1 MGVCIYKYDFR
12 GRCKRLTSQKT
23 ISFLLKKI
31 FTMVVSKSL
40 DKIATVV
47 TLLSVEKII
56 FEEPVSQLLGS
67 CNIVI
72 VAVDQELRKQM
83 PGK

>member
-1 MGVCIYKYDFR
+1 
-12 GRCKRLTSQKT
+12 
-23 ISFLLKKI
+23 
-31 FTMVVSKSL
+31 MVVSKSL